1 MKKNITKVI
10 YTDDPYDF
18 NEEEIRQI
26 LIETEESE
34 DPSINECWDWWYEE
48 KDIEWDDV
56 SYEMQ
61 RCTGFFIIV
70 GTLGLWNGNFKGSCL
85 VRGDLLDAIQK
96 CLEDYNTIYMHNKQ
110 LHVDAIHH
118 DGTNIFVIKKLT
130 ERGEKYFE
138 EHEWEYGEAEM
149 NRRLFT
155 DSHYSHHIDH
165 FSKLYG
171 WYGCSDN

>member
-18 NEEEIRQI
+18 NEEEIRE
-26 LIETEESE
+26 LLTYDEEIE
-34 DPSINECWDWWYEE
+34 DPSEDDCWDWWYTE
-48 KDIEWDDV
+48 KDSEWNDV

-61 RCTGFFIIV
+61 RCAGSFIIV

-85 VRGDLLDAIQK
+85 VHGDLLDAIHK
-96 CLEDYNTIYMHNKQ
+96 CLEDYNKIYMYNKQ
-110 LHVDAIHH
+110 LHVDATHH
-118 DGTNIFVIKKLT
+118 DGTNRFVIKKLT
-130 ERGEKYFE
+130 GKGENYLE
-138 EHEWEYGEAEM
+138 EHGWEYDDAEM

-171 WYGCSDN
+171 WYGCTDN

>member
-18 NEEEIRQI
+18 NEEEIREFLTYDDEI
-26 LIETEESE
+26 E
-34 DPSINECWDWWYEE
+34 DPSEDDCWEVWRNQCET
-48 KDIEWDDV
+48 EWDDV
-56 SYEMQ
+56 SYEAKKEEG
-61 RCTGFFIIV
+61 TFIIV

-85 VRGDLLDAIQK
+85 VKGNLLNALSK
-96 CLEDYNTIYMHNKQ
+96 CLEDYNRIYMYNKQ
-110 LHVDAIHH
+110 LHVDATHH

-130 ERGEKYFE
+130 PNGEEYLE
-138 EHEWEYGEAEM
+138 NHEWEYSDAEM

-155 DSHYSHHIDH
+155 NSHYSHHIDH

-171 WYGCSDN
+171 WYGCNDN

>member
-18 NEEEIRQI
+18 NEEEIRQD
-26 LIETEESE
+26 LIDSEENE
-34 DPSINECWDWWYEE
+34 DPSTDDCWERWHFE
-48 KDIEWDDV
+48 KEIEWDDV
-56 SYEMQ
+56 SYEMR
-61 RCTGFFIIV
+61 RCAGSFVIV

-85 VRGDLLDAIQK
+85 VYGDLLEAVLK
-96 CLEDYNTIYMHNKQ
+96 CLEDYNKIYMHNKQ
-110 LHVDAIHH
+110 LYVEAVHH
-118 DGTNIFVIKKLT
+118 DGTNKFVIKKLT
-130 ERGEKYFE
+130 ERGENYLE
-138 EHEWEYGEAEM
+138 EHRWEYDDGEM

-171 WYGCSDN
+171 WYGCTDN